1 MIDSATRKGEVRK
14 SRVKIELRKLILK
27 NLLSSFK
34 I

>member
-14 SRVKIELRKLILK
+14 SRVKIELRKLIRR
-27 NLLSSFK
+27 NLVFL

>member
-1 MIDSATRKGEVRK
+1 MIDSATRKGEARK

-27 NLLSSFK
+27 NLLLSFK